1 MTTSEPHAD
10 LVARYRHFAEHE
22 AAGSSPTFVAWAA
35 TVASSPEIC
44 DLLVPLS
51 RREQQPNLVFAAA
64 RRLGAVPGD
73 PDSLRATLTSRWVQ
87 AREILRTRRT
97 QTNEAARC
105 ALLLPLLARIAEQ
118 DGPLALL
125 EVGASAGLCL
135 QPDRYSYRYRYADG
149 TTRRLDPVADRS
161 TVLIDCELSG
171 DVPLPTRMPEIVW
184 RAGLDLDPLD
194 PADPDIADWLETLV
208 WPEHEDRRARL
219 RAAIGVARRGPAPI
233 HRGDLLTDLRTVAD
247 QAPSDATLVVFH
259 SQVLVYVHDA
269 AERRRFAED
278 VAALPGHWISNE
290 GTGVLDVP
298 LPPGVETPAPGT
310 ATTIALDGRAV
321 ALGHGHGRSLRWLE
335 VGVF

>member
-1 MTTSEPHAD
+1 MSTAD
-10 LVARYRHFAEHE
+10 PYADIVSRYRHFAERE
-22 AAGSSPTFVAWAA
+22 AAGSSPTFVAWADA
-35 TVASSPEIC
+35 VVRTAEIQ

-73 PDSLRATLTSRWVQ
+73 PHSLLTTLTTRWAE
-87 AREILRTRRT
+87 AREIIRTRRT

-105 ALLLPLLARIAEQ
+105 ALLLPLLARIAGE
-118 DGPLALL
+118 GRPLALL

-149 TTRRLDPVADRS
+149 TTHEVDPAAGRS
-161 TVLIDCELSG
+161 RVLIDCDVAG
-171 DVPLPTRMPEIVW
+171 DVPLPTQMPEVVW

-194 PADPDIADWLETLV
+194 PTDPGTVDWLETLI

-219 RAAIGVARRGPAPI
+219 RAAIALARQDPAPV

-247 QAPSDATLVVFH
+247 QAPRDATPVVFH
-259 SQVLVYVHDA
+259 SQVLVYVADA
-269 AERRRFAED
+269 ADRARFVET
-278 VAALPGHWISNE
+278 VSALPGHWISNE

-298 LPPGVETPAPGT
+298 LPAGVAAPAPGT
-310 ATTIALDGRAV
+310 LTTVALDGRAV
-321 ALGHGHGRSLRWLE
+321 ALGHGHGRSLRW
-335 VGVF
+335 VS